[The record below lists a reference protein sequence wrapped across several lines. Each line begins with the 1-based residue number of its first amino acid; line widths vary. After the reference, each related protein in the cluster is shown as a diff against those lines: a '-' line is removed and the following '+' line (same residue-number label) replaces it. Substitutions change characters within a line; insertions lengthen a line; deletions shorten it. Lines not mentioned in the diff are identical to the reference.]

1 MSSGDQSFFASK
13 KWKNIMKYV
22 YGLGAAVVIVG
33 ALFKIMH
40 WPGSGILLT
49 VGLLT
54 EAGIFI
60 MSVMEPVHEDLHW
73 ELVYPELAGVTS
85 EDGEVAI
92 EEDQTEIQR
101 LTNMLEEAQ
110 IDKALIDKL
119 GDGMRNLGEN
129 AAQLKSTTSAIS
141 ATDGYVSSLQDASEN
156 VNMLSD
162 AYSRASDK
170 IANLTETAG
179 DSESVGE
186 QMNKVSKNLSALNNV
201 YELQLQG
208 SSAHLEATEK
218 FQSQVTEMMDN
229 LAASSENTRLYKEN
243 MEVMSKNLS
252 DLNNIY
258 GNMLR
263 SMKGE

>member
-1 MSSGDQSFFASK
+1 MSSGNQSFFASK

-60 MSVMEPVHEDLHW
+60 LSVMEPVAEDVHW
-73 ELVYPELAGVTS
+73 ELVYPELAMGAEGDHEEKKTVT
-85 EDGEVAI
+85 
-92 EEDQTEIQR
+92 EE
-101 LTNMLEEAQ
+101 LTDMLEEAN
-110 IDKALIDKL
+110 IDQTLIDKL

-129 AAQLKSTTSAIS
+129 AAKLSSSTSAMT
-141 ATDGYVSSLQDASEN
+141 ATDSYVSSLEDASQN
-156 VNMLSD
+156 VSMLSD

-170 IANLTETAG
+170 IADLTESAG
-179 DSESVGE
+179 ESESVGE
-186 QMNKVSKNLSALNNV
+186 QMGKVSKNLSALNNV

-218 FQSQVTEMMDN
+218 FQSQVTDMMEN

-243 MEVMSKNLS
+243 MEMMSKNLS

>member
-1 MSSGDQSFFASK
+1 MSSGNQSFFASK

-60 MSVMEPVHEDLHW
+60 LSVMEPVAEDVHW
-73 ELVYPELAGVTS
+73 ELVYPELAMGAEGDHEEEKTVT
-85 EDGEVAI
+85 
-92 EEDQTEIQR
+92 EE
-101 LTNMLEEAQ
+101 LTNMLEEAN
-110 IDKALIDKL
+110 IDQSLIDKL

-129 AAQLKSTTSAIS
+129 AAKLSSSTSAMT
-141 ATDGYVSSLQDASEN
+141 ATDSYVSSLEDASQN
-156 VNMLSD
+156 VSMLSD

-170 IANLTETAG
+170 IADLTETAG
-179 DSESVGE
+179 ESESVGE
-186 QMNKVSKNLSALNNV
+186 QMGKVSKNLSALNNV

-218 FQSQVTEMMDN
+218 FQSQVTEMMEN

-243 MEVMSKNLS
+243 MEMMSKNLS

>member
-1 MSSGDQSFFASK
+1 MSSGNQSFFASK

-60 MSVMEPVHEDLHW
+60 LSVMEPVAEDVHW
-73 ELVYPELAGVTS
+73 ELVYPELAMGAEGDHEEEKTVT
-85 EDGEVAI
+85 
-92 EEDQTEIQR
+92 EE
-101 LTNMLEEAQ
+101 LTNMLEEAN
-110 IDKALIDKL
+110 IDQSLIDKL

-129 AAQLKSTTSAIS
+129 AAKLSSSTSAMT
-141 ATDGYVSSLQDASEN
+141 ATDSYVSSLEDASQN
-156 VNMLSD
+156 VSMLSD

-170 IANLTETAG
+170 IADLTETAG
-179 DSESVGE
+179 ENESVGE
-186 QMNKVSKNLSALNNV
+186 QMGKVSKNLSALNNV

-218 FQSQVTEMMDN
+218 FQSQVTEMMEN

-243 MEVMSKNLS
+243 MEKMSKNLS

>member
-1 MSSGDQSFFASK
+1 MSSGNQSFFASK

-60 MSVMEPVHEDLHW
+60 LSVTEPVAEDVHW
-73 ELVYPELAGVTS
+73 ELVYPELAMGAEGDHQDHNEDEKTVT
-85 EDGEVAI
+85 
-92 EEDQTEIQR
+92 EE
-101 LTNMLEEAQ
+101 LTNMLEEAN
-110 IDKALIDKL
+110 IDQTLIDKL

-129 AAQLKSTTSAIS
+129 AAKLSSSTSAMT
-141 ATDGYVSSLQDASEN
+141 ATDSYVSSLEDASQN
-156 VNMLSD
+156 VSMLSD

-170 IANLTETAG
+170 IANLAESAG
-179 DSESVGE
+179 ESESVGE
-186 QMNKVSKNLSALNNV
+186 QMTKVSKNLSALNNV

-218 FQSQVTEMMDN
+218 FQSQVTEMMEN

-243 MEVMSKNLS
+243 MEMMSKNLS